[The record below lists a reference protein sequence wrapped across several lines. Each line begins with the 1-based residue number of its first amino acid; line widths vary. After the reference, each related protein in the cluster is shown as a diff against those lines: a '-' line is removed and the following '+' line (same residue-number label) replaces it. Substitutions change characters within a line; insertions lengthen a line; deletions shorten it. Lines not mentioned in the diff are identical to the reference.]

1 MGQLPEEMQTLCAR
15 LFKLS
20 DGLRGLA
27 EGLLN
32 DLSEKTGQY
41 DVVRLQRT
49 LLQMNRAFGWFE
61 GINKLWRL
69 ASMEQASGAPVSKW
83 VSRELREGQP
93 HLFFHCAGIRVS
105 EQLEKLLW
113 RKVGDRPVLEACLLY
128 TSPSPRDRTRSR
140 MPSSA

>member
-1 MGQLPEEMQTLCAR
+1 MA
-15 LFKLS
+15 
-20 DGLRGLA
+20 A

-93 HLFFHCAGIRVS
+93 HLFSLRRHPRQRTAGEAAVAQGAACGAHLRHATVA
-105 EQLEKLLW
+105 EQL
-113 RKVGDRPVLEACLLY
+113 
-128 TSPSPRDRTRSR
+128 
-140 MPSSA
+140 

>member
-1 MGQLPEEMQTLCAR
+1 MA
-15 LFKLS
+15 
-20 DGLRGLA
+20 A

-61 GINKLWRL
+61 GISKLWRL

-93 HLFFHCAGIRVS
+93 HLFSLRGIRVS

-113 RKVGDRPVLEACLLY
+113 RKVPHVVL
-128 TSPSPRDRTRSR
+128 TSATLQSLNSFNRLQELSGLNERWATALWRSAR
-140 MPSSA
+140 RSTMSNRASW